1 MALQLPANF
10 QNDIEGRDTNLIP
23 IVVIGNFPNYYQN
36 DTNHQSWLMDES
48 IILSTNAFHQKAG
61 LGSSEGVSYSYEINA
76 LPLLLNIPSL
86 KESIDIEKR
95 NYKISSINLDIS
107 NYKYEGKRFSELV
120 AEHEYISKSLLNVE
134 CRIFWV
140 SPSIKNISIFCE

>member
-61 LGSSEGVSYSYEINA
+61 LGSSGGVSYSYEINA
-76 LPLLLNIPSL
+76 LPLLLSMKVRGFLNLLQSMSIYPNRFLMWSVEYFGYPLQL
-86 KESIDIEKR
+86 KI
-95 NYKISSINLDIS
+95 Y
-107 NYKYEGKRFSELV
+107 
-120 AEHEYISKSLLNVE
+120 LL
-134 CRIFWV
+134 WM
-140 SPSIKNISIFCE
+140 